1 MKKKILDIV
10 IIINLFIIFILTI
23 LVKTV
28 DIHYNEITKSN
39 IGLYNL
45 NKLFLNNNINV
56 LKIISDIIFIF
67 SLILIII
74 MFILLLI
81 THIKT
86 KQINYKY
93 KHFIYYIIVLFIIW
107 ILFDKVLIINYRPVL
122 IDGLKEGSYPSTH
135 IMVVTYVL
143 LSFSYFLK
151 DKIKTN
157 YTLSLNII
165 SVTLIILTFIGRVL
179 SQMHWFTDGL
189 CGLLIGILFY
199 LLFIRSSYESS
210 RKI

>member
-1 MKKKILDIV
+1 MKNKILDIV
-10 IIINLFIIFILTI
+10 IIINLFIIFVLTI

-39 IGLYNL
+39 IGLYSL
-45 NKLFLNNNINV
+45 NKLFLNNNLNV
-56 LKIISDIIFIF
+56 LKKISDIIFIF

-74 MFILLLI
+74 MFILLLM
-81 THIKT
+81 TYIKN
-86 KQINYKY
+86 KQINTKY
-93 KHFIYYIIVLFIIW
+93 KHFIYYIIVLFVIW
-107 ILFDKVLIINYRPVL
+107 ILFDKVLIINYRPIL

-143 LSFSYFLK
+143 LSISYLLK

-157 YTLSLNII
+157 YALTLNILSI
-165 SVTLIILTFIGRVL
+165 VLILITFIGRIL

-189 CGLLIGILFY
+189 CGLLIGIMFH
-199 LLFIRSSYESS
+199 LLFRRSSYESS
-210 RKI
+210 R